1 MAVKERY
8 IVDAQGNRVA
18 VVLDT
23 AEYEEMLTELQ
34 ELRERE
40 EMRHYD
46 PARDPDAGLPV
57 KKELLAELLKEEAD
71 YKSGRIKGK
80 PLEEVARELGL
91 DGCCIQDSSSP
102 RGLRLEY

>member
-8 IVDAQGNRVA
+8 IVNEKGERTA

-23 AEYEEMLTELQ
+23 AEYEALLAELE

-46 PARDPDAGLPV
+46 STRDPDAERPL
-57 KKELLAELLKEEAD
+57 KKSFVDELLEQEAD
-71 YKSGRIKGK
+71 YKAGRGSGKS
-80 PLEEVARELGL
+80 LEEIARELGL
-91 DGCCIQDSSSP
+91 EDGV
-102 RGLRLEY
+102 